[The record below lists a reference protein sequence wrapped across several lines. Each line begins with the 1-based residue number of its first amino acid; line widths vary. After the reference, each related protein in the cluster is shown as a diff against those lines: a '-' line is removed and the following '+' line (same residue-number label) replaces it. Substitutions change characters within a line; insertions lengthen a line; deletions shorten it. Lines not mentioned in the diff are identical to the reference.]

1 MPEKENPMK
10 TSLLK
15 ISLNGIGVA
24 MGVAVIVLNIINPL
38 PPAES
43 VNLLAF
49 GVAALSL
56 AALQK

>member
-1 MPEKENPMK
+1 MK

-24 MGVAVIVLNIINPL
+24 MGVAVIVLNIISPL